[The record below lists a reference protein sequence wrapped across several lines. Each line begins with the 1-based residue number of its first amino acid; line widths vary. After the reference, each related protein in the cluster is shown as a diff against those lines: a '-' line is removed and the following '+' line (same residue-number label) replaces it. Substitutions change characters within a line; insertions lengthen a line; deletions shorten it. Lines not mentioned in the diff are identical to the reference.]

1 MIEVFENQWVTQ
13 INNIKKTGFN
23 IGIIDLKS
31 MLLYKNFHVYQPKN
45 LFSEFKGIS
54 EIEPIF
60 IRKNNTKHEY
70 TFCDG
75 CLLARIP
82 VDYTQLPFAG
92 DHNEKMKYVE
102 FPPKLFP
109 SCVLTTKLPK
119 YTFGKEDIYIVTG
132 SSSNHFQ
139 PNINLIYSII
149 EQRLDIP
156 IIFIDFGLTID
167 EVHHLMNIF
176 LFIDTIRKSY
186 NINLP
191 SFYRKVDWKSMNN
204 WMKKGQRVEIMAAKA
219 IIQVDI
225 LEETEGKG
233 WWLDS
238 GDEIIE
244 SFFKKTVYLNKY
256 GFVSLRSGGS
266 IKQYTHNKTI
276 EWFHFNDTEYIYRQ
290 PPCSSGVTG
299 LNWNNTIIRNY
310 IAPLWRE
317 CSFDINCH
325 SPEGSNFYNHRQD
338 QASLTW
344 LIHHYRIQNACI
356 YTYTPWI
363 RIHIDHN
370 RSLCNQRALEQRIN
384 YIKTKYYY

>member
-1 MIEVFENQWVTQ
+1 MNDIISQVES
-13 INNIKKTGFN
+13 KKN
-23 IGIIDLKS
+23 
-31 MLLYKNFHVYQPKN
+31 KN
-45 LFSEFKGIS
+45 
-54 EIEPIF
+54 
-60 IRKNNTKHEY
+60 Y
-70 TFCDG
+70 TYSFCND
-75 CLLARIP
+75 CILAKTP
-82 VDYTQLPFAG
+82 VDYNKLHFAG
-92 DHNEKMKYVE
+92 YQNEKMKYVQ
-102 FPPKLFP
+102 FPPKTFP

-119 YTFGKEDIYIVTG
+119 YTFGKEDIYIITG

-156 IIFIDFGLTID
+156 IIFIDFGLTVD

-233 WWLDS
+233 WWLDA
-238 GDEIIE
+238 GDEIIDG
-244 SFFKKTVYLNKY
+244 FFNMTSELYKY
-256 GFVSLRSGGS
+256 GFKSRLSGGT

-276 EWFHFNDTEYIYRQ
+276 EC
-290 PPCSSGVTG
+290 PCSSGVTG

-317 CSFDINCH
+317 CSFDIHCH

-344 LIHHYRIQNACI
+344 LVHHYRIQNACI
-356 YTYTPWI
+356 ANRKPWI
-363 RIHIDHN
+363 NVHMDGKRHQN
-370 RSLCNQRALEQRIN
+370 EPSVMFQRAYNISKK
-384 YIKTKYYY
+384 YIF